1 MCRRLKWL
9 VCCLFVL
16 GVTGTA
22 GAEAVLVGGDILNG
36 NFNNLI
42 IPSEADAQLFSNT
55 VAWVNLGTGGDTQA
69 TRTGPAATVYDGTR
83 NAVLAAGT
91 AKVFALDTGHPIG
104 KDQSFGVS
112 YVWRDASGWADAT
125 DQVRVTL
132 FVTDD
137 NTITGVRT
145 NLVEDFSGTS
155 TANNTYE
162 EVVREDLYTT
172 VPADYGKIL
181 FVAVDTEDA
190 SGFSRLDNFAVTV
203 KGFAFANNPSPADG
217 AMLEA
222 TSTLLEWNP
231 GDFAVSH
238 EVYFSENFA
247 DVNDRLVAP
256 VATVE
261 TSLSMT
267 LVPGITYYW
276 RVDEVNDANPDSP
289 WKGQVWSFT
298 LPPLSAYDPSPADG
312 TQYVLSDA
320 TLSWKPGLG
329 SLLHYMHFGTDP
341 NALGDGIPQVETTF
355 GPTAPLEAGT
365 TYYWRVDEFD
375 ASTAVTTTGD
385 LWSFTVVPPI
395 DIQDESLLGHWTM
408 DEVNAGSAV
417 DWSGHA
423 LHGTISGA
431 PEWIDGVAGAAV
443 SLDGADDYFTTP
455 APVDVNSNTVTFTA
469 WIKPA
474 KVHGWAGIIF
484 SRDTA
489 PSVAGLNL
497 KADNQLSYHWA
508 ANADTYGFNSTLVP
522 LMNEWSFVALVIE
535 PERATFYL
543 NGTDITAEN
552 AIAHPATPLT
562 AGIALGYDPTGTRR
576 FGGAMDDLRLYSR
589 SLTGA
594 EIEQVMAAGTGPAP
608 SPEDPAVIESFDSYN
623 AYEAQTGTD
632 VWDVWSDGYGG
643 NGTGSWLGFQYPI
656 MERAIVVGNR
666 GQSLPVAYNNSGSFL
681 DIEGKPVTA
690 TISEISRTFSPALDL
705 AAGGATRLVLYIR
718 GASANTVNTLE
729 PTDNAYLLLTD
740 GVNTDDI
747 QLLASADLTTTTW
760 KEVSI
765 DLNTLAVDRAKV
777 TTITLGVGSRT
788 APQAGGTGT
797 IYIDE
802 ITRK

>member
-1 MCRRLKWL
+1 
-9 VCCLFVL
+9 VL
-16 GVTGTA
+16 GVAGTV

-42 IPSEADAQLFSNT
+42 VPSEADSQLFSNT

-69 TRTGPAATVYDGTR
+69 TRTAPAATLYDDGSR
-83 NAVLAAGT
+83 NAVFSAGT
-91 AKVFALDTGHPIG
+91 TKVFALDTGHAIG
-104 KDQSFGVS
+104 KGQSFSIS

-125 DQVRVTL
+125 DQVHVAL

-162 EVVREDLYTT
+162 EVVREDLYTA

-181 FVAVDTEDA
+181 FVAIDTEQA
-190 SGFSRLDNFAVTV
+190 SGFSRLDNFVLTV
-203 KGFAFANNPSPADG
+203 KGLAFANNPSPPDG
-217 AMLEA
+217 TMLEA
-222 TSTLLEWNP
+222 TSTLLQWNP

-238 EVYFSENFA
+238 DVYFSDNFA
-247 DVNDRLVAP
+247 DVNDGLVAP
-256 VATVE
+256 VATTE

-267 LVPGITYYW
+267 DLVPGTTYYW
-276 RVDEVNDANPDSP
+276 RVDAVNGANPDSP
-289 WKGQVWSFT
+289 WKGTVWSFT
-298 LPPLSAYDPSPADG
+298 LPPLSAYDPSPAAG
-312 TQYVLSDA
+312 TQYVLSDSA
-320 TLSWKPGLG
+320 LGWKPGLG
-329 SLLHYMHFGTDP
+329 SLLHYVYFGTDP
-341 NALGDGIPQVETTF
+341 NALGDGDAQVETTF
-355 GPTAPLEAGT
+355 VPTVPLEAGT

-385 LWSFTVVPPI
+385 LWSFTVVPQI
-395 DIQDESLLGHWTM
+395 DIQDESLLGHWTL
-408 DEVNAGSAV
+408 DDINAGSAV

-423 LHGTISGA
+423 LHGAISGA
-431 PEWIDGVAGAAV
+431 PEWIDGIAGAAV
-443 SLDGADDYFTTP
+443 SLDGANDYFTTP

-469 WIKPA
+469 WIKPT

-484 SRDTA
+484 TRDTA
-489 PSVAGLNL
+489 PSVGGLNL

-508 ANADTYGFNSTLVP
+508 ANADTYGFDSTLVP

-552 AIAHPATPLT
+552 AIAHPAMPFT
-562 AGIALGYDPTGTRR
+562 AGIALGHDPTGTRR
-576 FGGAMDDLRLYSR
+576 FGGAMDDLRLYTR
-589 SLTGA
+589 SLTA
-594 EIEQVMAAGTGPAP
+594 VEIEQVMAAGTKPAP
-608 SPEDPAVIESFDSYN
+608 TPEDPAVIESFDGYN
-623 AYEAQTGTD
+623 AYEAQTGQD

-643 NGTGSWLGFQYPI
+643 NGTGSWLGVQYPI

-666 GQSLPVAYNNSGSFL
+666 GQSLPVAYNNSGSFI
-681 DIEGKPVTA
+681 DIDGKLVNA
-690 TISEISRTFSPALDL
+690 TISEISRTFSPTLDL
-705 AAGGATRLVLYIR
+705 TAGGATRLVLYMR

-740 GVNTDDI
+740 GVNTDEV
-747 QLLASADLTTTTW
+747 QLLASEDLTTTTW

-765 DLNTLAVDRAKV
+765 DLNTLTVNPAAV
-777 TTITLGVGSRT
+777 TQITLGVGSRT
-788 APQAGGTGT
+788 APQVGGTGT
-797 IYIDE
+797 IYIDQ